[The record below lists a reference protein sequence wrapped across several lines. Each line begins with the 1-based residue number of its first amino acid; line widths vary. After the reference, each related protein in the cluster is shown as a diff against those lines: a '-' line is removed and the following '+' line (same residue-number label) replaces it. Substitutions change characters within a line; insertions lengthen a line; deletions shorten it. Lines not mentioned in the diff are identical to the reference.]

1 MDVNDFSTIPEGY
14 ISNEPNQEQ
23 QPSET
28 ERQLQ
33 NQMFQ
38 EERVANFITQT
49 SPTASLDKLN
59 YVLQGYVYDSANK
72 EWKKIAEG
80 IPDDMRKD
88 IIQFITP
95 DLSEDTRMTNLEA
108 THINGI
114 MESVID
120 FMSWYLY
127 SSNKNIELK
136 ELDRI
141 FWIVIKAVF
150 ITIMRSQSG
159 VERNRLYSS
168 LTLGGQVN
176 PELNQ
181 QNDSWWKFW
190 K

>member
-1 MDVNDFSTIPEGY
+1 MEENFIPGDVFNQPQQPE
-14 ISNEPNQEQ
+14 QQ

-28 ERQLQ
+28 ERQLN
-33 NQMFQ
+33 NQLFQ
-38 EERVANFITQT
+38 EERITNFISQT
-49 SPTASLDKLN
+49 SPTASLDKIN
-59 YVLQGYVYDSANK
+59 YALQGYAYNSAEK
-72 EWKKIAEG
+72 EWKKIGAG
-80 IPDDMRKD
+80 IPDEMRKD

-108 THINGI
+108 AHINGI

-120 FMSWYLY
+120 FMAWYLY
-127 SSNKNIELK
+127 SCDEDMELK

-159 VERNRLYSS
+159 VERNRLYGS

-176 PELNQ
+176 PEASGE
-181 QNDSWWKFW
+181 QNSWWKFW
-190 K
+190 GK

>member
-1 MDVNDFSTIPEGY
+1 MEQPFIPQDVFQKEEPE
-14 ISNEPNQEQ
+14 PQ

-28 ERQLQ
+28 ERQLN
-33 NQMFQ
+33 NQLFQ
-38 EERVANFITQT
+38 EERITNFISQT
-49 SPTASLDKLN
+49 SPTASLDKIN
-59 YVLQGYVYDSANK
+59 YALQGYAYDSAEK
-72 EWKKIAEG
+72 EWKKIGKG
-80 IPDDMRKD
+80 IPDEMRKD

-108 THINGI
+108 SHINGI

-120 FMSWYLY
+120 FMAWYLY
-127 SSNKNIELK
+127 SADKDIELK

-159 VERNRLYSS
+159 VERNRLYGS

-176 PELNQ
+176 PELNSE
-181 QNDSWWKFW
+181 NKNWWKFW
-190 K
+190 R